1 MNVLV
6 EKLANRIL
14 KQQRSQDRKK
24 NEQIQTS
31 KFLLDDETFDEQR
44 KRALTQ
50 MNKIDKFERVRQ
62 NKKKIEQ
69 MKAMNL
75 KMKMSKPL
83 IVPSETLDDSTV
95 DEITGKMTKTDL
107 YTTNPKWNQFD
118 KKLNFVDSSV
128 SNHRASFD
136 IFNSGSYLKNESIR
150 STIFF
155 EQSRKMASTL
165 GST

>member
-1 MNVLV
+1 M
-6 EKLANRIL
+6 
-14 KQQRSQDRKK
+14 
-24 NEQIQTS
+24 QTS

-50 MNKIDKFERVRQ
+50 MNKIDKFARVKQ
-62 NKKKIEQ
+62 NRKKIEQ

-83 IVPSETLDDSTV
+83 ILPTETFDDSTG
-95 DEITGKMTKTDL
+95 DELTAKMTKTD
-107 YTTNPKWNQFD
+107 PSKWNQFD

-165 GST
+165 GSTQWIS